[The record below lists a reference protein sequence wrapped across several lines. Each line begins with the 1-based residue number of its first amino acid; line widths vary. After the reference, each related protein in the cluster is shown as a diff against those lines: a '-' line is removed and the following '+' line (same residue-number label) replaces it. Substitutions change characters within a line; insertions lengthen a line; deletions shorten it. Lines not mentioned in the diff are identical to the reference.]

1 MYSQEKQQDIID
13 NLHTI
18 RDYIRWTISEMTVNK
33 AYFGHGSE
41 SIWDESVHLV
51 LSAINVSHDIDS
63 NMVSSR
69 LLTQEKQQIIEYVY
83 QRACQRKP
91 LPYILKK
98 AWFAGME
105 FDIDERVIIP
115 RSPIAELIRNDFA
128 PWVSD
133 IDGVRN
139 VLDLCTGSGCIGI
152 ASATVFEEADITLV
166 DISDDALAIANHNIK
181 KHQLTDRVKAI
192 KSDLFSNL
200 KGQKFDVIV
209 SNPSYVDKEDL
220 DSMPKEYH
228 YEPKLA
234 LEAGDDGLDLAK
246 KIILEADQYMTENGV
261 LIVEVGNSQYA
272 LMEICPDIPFTWL
285 SFSDGG
291 DGVFLLNYDELVK
304 YKDLFKQ
311 YFNNHDQLGN
321 KSFVI

>member
-1 MYSQEKQQDIID
+1 MYSKEKQQDIID

-18 RDYIRWTISEMTVNK
+18 RDYIRWTISEMAVNQV
-33 AYFGHGSE
+33 YFGHGSD

-63 NMVSSR
+63 NMVASR
-69 LLTQEKQQIIEYVY
+69 LLTEEKKKIIDYVY
-83 QRACQRKP
+83 QRACERKP

-98 AWFAGME
+98 AWFVGME

-115 RSPIAELIRNDFA
+115 RSPIAELIRNDFS
-128 PWVSD
+128 PWVND
-133 IDGVRN
+133 IDDIKN

-152 ASATVFEEADITLV
+152 ACSEVFENANITLV

-181 KHQLTDRVKAI
+181 KHQVGDRVKAI
-192 KSDLFSNL
+192 KSDLFNNL
-200 KGQKFDVIV
+200 KGQKFDVII
-209 SNPSYVDKEDL
+209 SNPPYVDKEDL

-234 LEAGDDGLDLAK
+234 LEAGDDGLEIAK
-246 KIILEADQYMTENGV
+246 RIILEADQYMTEKGV

-272 LMEICPDIPFTWL
+272 LMEMCPDVPFTWL
-285 SFSDGG
+285 SFAEGG
-291 DGVFLLNYDELVK
+291 DGVFLLTYDELVK
-304 YKDLFKQ
+304 YKEHFKK
-311 YFNNHDQLGN
+311 YF
-321 KSFVI
+321 VA

>member
-1 MYSQEKQQDIID
+1 MYSKEKQQDIID

-18 RDYIRWTISEMTVNK
+18 RDYIRWSISEMTTNK
-33 AYFGHGSE
+33 SYFGHGSD
-41 SIWDESVHLV
+41 SIWDEAVHLV
-51 LSAINVSHDIDS
+51 LNAINVSHDIDS
-63 NMVSSR
+63 EMVDSR
-69 LLTQEKQQIIEYVY
+69 LLTQEKKTIIDYVY

-115 RSPIAELIRNDFA
+115 RSPLAELIHNDFS
-128 PWVSD
+128 PWVND
-133 IDGVRN
+133 IDGVKN

-152 ASATVFEEADITLV
+152 ACTTVFEDADITLV
-166 DISDDALAIANHNIK
+166 DISDDALSMANHNIK
-181 KHQLTDRVKAI
+181 KHQLSDRVRAV
-192 KSDLFSNL
+192 KSDLFNNL

-209 SNPSYVDKEDL
+209 SNPPYVDKHDF

-234 LEAGDDGLDLAK
+234 LEAGYDGLDLAK
-246 KIILEADQYMTENGV
+246 RIILEADQYMTEKGV
-261 LIVEVGNSQYA
+261 LIVEVGNSQHA
-272 LMEICPDIPFTWL
+272 LMEMCPDIPFTWL
-285 SFSDGG
+285 SFSEGG
-291 DGVFLLNYDELVK
+291 DGVFLLTYDELVK

-311 YFNNHDQLGN
+311 YFQN
-321 KSFVI
+321 

>member
-1 MYSQEKQQDIID
+1 MYSQEKQQDIIN

-18 RDYIRWTISEMTVNK
+18 RDYIRWCISEMSVNQ
-33 AYFGHGSE
+33 AYFGHGSD
-41 SIWDESVHLV
+41 SVWDEAVHLV
-51 LSAINVSHDIDS
+51 LSAINVSYDIDS
-63 NMVSSR
+63 DMVASK
-69 LLTQEKQQIIEYVY
+69 LLMEEKQRIIGYVY

-115 RSPIAELIRNDFA
+115 RSPIAELIGNDFA
-128 PWVSD
+128 PWVND
-133 IDGVRN
+133 IGDVKN

-152 ASATVFEEADITLV
+152 ASTTVFEDANITLV

-181 KHQLTDRVKAI
+181 KHQITDRVQAV
-192 KSDLFSNL
+192 KSDLFANL
-200 KGQKFDVIV
+200 KGQRFDVIV
-209 SNPSYVDKEDL
+209 SNPPYVDKEDL

-228 YEPKLA
+228 YEPRLA

-246 KIILEADQYMTENGV
+246 KIILEADLYMTENGV
-261 LIVEVGNSQYA
+261 LIVEVGNSQYT
-272 LMEICPDIPFTWL
+272 LIEMCPDIPFTWL

-291 DGVFLLNYDELVK
+291 DGVFLLTYEELVK

-311 YFNNHDQLGN
+311 YFSNQNQLNN